1 MFDPDS
7 GMILIDEQNISQY
20 TLASVRRLV
29 GVAGQD
35 YPLLRGTLEK
45 NLIYRFPHASDTDRQ
60 RVKQQCGLD
69 EVLATF
75 PDGEQTRIS
84 EAGANLSAGQRQRF
98 ALARALLGNPPILL
112 LDEADTNLDAQA
124 NTLIDQVLANH
135 TGTVLFTSHD
145 IQRVAKADVIWFIDN
160 GYLLEVGS
168 PEELMTGTGP
178 TARFFANSQET
189 ALNKEFISE
198 S

>member
-1 MFDPDS
+1 M
-7 GMILIDEQNISQY
+7 
-20 TLASVRRLV
+20 
-29 GVAGQD
+29 
-35 YPLLRGTLEK
+35 
-45 NLIYRFPHASDTDRQ
+45 IYRFPHASDTDRQ